1 MKFRSATLLLALIF
15 VLLGAHRL
23 PAPIREEATPQPSAA
38 AKRKAESKSSTTK
51 AAPAE
56 SGMNSRSIQVVLT
69 DNTRAAIL
77 YLKNYVQQ
85 MNDAPF
91 AVKPD
96 VQPDE
101 IVEKLRLTLAS
112 RFTNVSI
119 SNSATS
125 SGSGLTMSFD
135 LQAHVATYS
144 GKKNT
149 VSIVATFKNNSGR
162 TIQTISSSGTSTMPY
177 PAFATR
183 FPQAVSAAFADF
195 SQKLAAAR

>member
-1 MKFRSATLLLALIF
+1 MNLRRATLLAF
-15 VLLGAHRL
+15 VFLFFAANRL
-23 PAPIREEATPQPSAA
+23 PAPIREEATPEPNAPP
-38 AKRKAESKSSTTK
+38 KRKAESKSSTAK

-56 SGMNSRSIQVVLT
+56 SGMNSRSVQVVLT

-101 IVEKLRLTLAS
+101 IVEKLRLTLSS
-112 RFTNVSI
+112 RFTNISI
-119 SNSATS
+119 SNNSTS
-125 SGSGLTMSFD
+125 SGSGLTIFFD

-144 GKKNT
+144 GKQNT

>member
-1 MKFRSATLLLALIF
+1 MRRLRTFLIIGVLLAAA
-15 VLLGAHRL
+15 AHRL
-23 PAPIREEATPQPSAA
+23 PAPIREEATPRPTPV
-38 AKRKAESKSSTTK
+38 AKTKAESK
-51 AAPAE
+51 APAKKSETAE
-56 SGMNSRSIQVVLT
+56 SGMSSHSVTVVLT

-77 YLKNYVQQ
+77 SLKNYVQQ

-101 IVEKLRLTLAS
+101 IVEKLRQSLSS
-112 RFTNVSI
+112 RFTSVSI
-119 SNSATS
+119 SNSATG
-125 SGSGLTMSFD
+125 SGSGLTMFFD